1 MNILFIATSHNP
13 FNPTQGASQRTS
25 LLLQACAAIANVDV
39 ISFCTE
45 NEPSTDAYN
54 IIYQSIVNTHNSQNR
69 FAKFRCL
76 LTPWKPESVFGLDSV
91 KKDVI
96 DTYVQKKDYDYI
108 VIRYMPDA
116 IQCGLLRY
124 ANKLVI
130 DVDDHPVDKVISAGK
145 LVKSFHNRLYHKILA
160 KVVKASYNNVISKTK
175 VAFYTN
181 ALQASHKNSYHL
193 PNIPYYDLQSY
204 QTDTNIVEDRLL
216 FVGDLS
222 YLPNIHGITH
232 FVERVF
238 PLVKK
243 EIQDVT
249 IHIVG
254 RIYDNELISYLNK
267 ISGVCVKGFVPS
279 IEKEY
284 EECSVVVIPIYTG
297 AGTCIKI
304 LEAMQMHR
312 VCVTTP
318 VGLRGYESVFEP
330 DEDILLAHNDNEFAK
345 QIIKALK
352 DKKMKDSI
360 VESALAKQKLY
371 YSRENF
377 FNIVRSVL

>member
-25 LLLQACAAIANVDV
+25 LLLQACAAIANVDI

-54 IIYQSIVNTHNSQNR
+54 IVYQAIVNTHNSQNR

-76 LTPWKPESVFGLDSV
+76 LTPWKPETVFGLDLV

-96 DTYVQKKDYDYI
+96 DRYVKKKHYDYI

-116 IQCGLLRY
+116 IQCGLLQY

-130 DVDDHPVDKVISAGK
+130 DVDDHPVDKVLSFGK
-145 LVKSFHNRLYHKILA
+145 LVKSFHNRLYHKMLA
-160 KVVKASYNNVISKTK
+160 KVVKITYNIVISKTK
-175 VAFYTN
+175 FAFYTN

-193 PNIPYYDLQSY
+193 PNIPYYDSQSY
-204 QTDTNIVEDRLL
+204 QTDTNIVENRLL

-222 YLPNIHGITH
+222 YLPNIQGITH

-279 IEKEY
+279 IENEY
-284 EECSVVVIPIYTG
+284 EECSMVVIPIYTG

-312 VCVTTP
+312 VCVTTL

-330 DEDILLAHNDNEFAK
+330 EKDILLAHNDNEFAK
-345 QIIKALK
+345 HIIKALQ

-360 VESALAKQKLY
+360 VESALAKQTQY